1 MEEGGFARRLILLD
15 KLKRTCAL
23 KMALINC
30 GLFYGSRKHRFSI
43 EFYETP
49 AAFRFPLTSESFGL
63 GTIIEGGPRSCSAS
77 ITRDHDFLQR
87 HYCYVRH
94 GNKNCMIKLT
104 RRQEDQLRV
113 NIWARQYSRKYV
125 LPSAK
130 YLDTKNKGFDG
141 DVVGDIS
148 IPGAVAITWTAPST
162 WLEKLML
169 LSISIGRPEY
179 LILMNR

>member
-63 GTIIEGGPRSCSAS
+63 GTIIEGGRDRVQHRLRE
-77 ITRDHDFLQR
+77 ITISFNGII
-87 HYCYVRH
+87 V
-94 GNKNCMIKLT
+94 M
-104 RRQEDQLRV
+104 
-113 NIWARQYSRKYV
+113 
-125 LPSAK
+125 
-130 YLDTKNKGFDG
+130 LDTETK
-141 DVVGDIS
+141 
-148 IPGAVAITWTAPST
+148 TA
-162 WLEKLML
+162 
-169 LSISIGRPEY
+169 
-179 LILMNR
+179 